1 MSTILLPQTIGDGRI
16 DIFLKLL
23 RLSQGAS
30 KENEICLDWRRTLHI
45 TPAGEAVL
53 AVLFDTFLEQK
64 TKIKNINILKKLSR
78 LPVVKNLLKVGQFKE
93 LPNPGIHDFETTE
106 RILKGATNSIEL
118 SFTESLREKFFDTL
132 SEELLFACTL
142 TINELMQNSVDHST
156 AERYYLYA
164 GLWKGEFH
172 IGLLDMGITIPAKL
186 TQKYACEDDLA
197 FLELALQKGS
207 STRRIRTG
215 GFGLYYFFEFLK
227 ESLGKLTI
235 VSRNAQIRR
244 YFKTRKSQKNLLKYP
259 LHGTWC
265 FARFPLEK
273 NNAKN

>member
-1 MSTILLPQTIGDGRI
+1 MGRILLPQTIGDGRI
-16 DIFLKLL
+16 DIFFKLL
-23 RLSQGAS
+23 QLSKDRS
-30 KENEICLDWRRTLHI
+30 KENQIYLDWQRTFQI
-45 TPAGEAVL
+45 TPAGQAIL
-53 AVLFDTFLEQK
+53 AVLFDTFLEQR
-64 TKIKNINILKKLSR
+64 TKLKNINISKKFLGF
-78 LPVVKNLLKVGQFKE
+78 PVVRNLMRSGQCKE
-93 LPNPGIHDFETTE
+93 LPKPEIHNFETTE
-106 RILKGATNSIEL
+106 MILKGGTTSIDL
-118 SFTESLREKFFDTL
+118 SFTERLREKFGNML
-132 SEELLFACTL
+132 SKDLLFAATL

-164 GLWKGEFH
+164 GLWEREFH

-244 YFKTRKSQKNLLKYP
+244 YFKTRKSQKNILKYP